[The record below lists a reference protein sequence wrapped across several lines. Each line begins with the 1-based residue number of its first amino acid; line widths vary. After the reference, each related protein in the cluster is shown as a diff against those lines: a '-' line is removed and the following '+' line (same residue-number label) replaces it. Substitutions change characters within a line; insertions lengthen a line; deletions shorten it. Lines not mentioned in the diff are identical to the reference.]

1 MEDILLAKK
10 IFRSLPLITLQ
21 SVREMKECDRER
33 LAKCEQMCLELKI
46 IAALKELSMTS
57 DQKIWIFFAVMSV
70 VVVVVNA
77 M

>member
-21 SVREMKECDRER
+21 SVKEMKECDRER
-33 LAKCEQMCLELKI
+33 LAKCEQMCFEMKI

-57 DQKIWIFFAVMSV
+57 DHKIWILLL
-70 VVVVVNA
+70 
-77 M
+77 